1 MEWFPWYPALYRSDT
16 MHLTLAEDGAYRRLI
31 DEYMV
36 TRSPLPDNDA
46 ALARIIGISVNDF
59 PAIAAQ
65 IRGFFSAKNGYL
77 RHKRCDIEL
86 DRQDGLSA
94 KRSQIA
100 ANAAAKRRALS
111 KASKQ
116 LPGKKLLQDRTGQDR
131 TEKKE
136 VEAAQARPLPADWQP
151 RGEDISVG
159 LNDCKYTLV
168 EIEKLADGF
177 RDHWRSNG
185 KRKKDWDAAFRNW
198 QKSSIATNDVAAW
211 RKLSGNGQGAGGFIA
226 ALAELSQLEEQD
238 IPGPDDYDIDG
249 RVETDAGYNGGGEG
263 KSNGTGGGVLGASA
277 GKGRGS

>member
-116 LPGKKLLQDRTGQDR
+116 LPGKNLLQDRTGQDR

-136 VEAAQARPLPADWQP
+136 IEAAQARPLPDDWQP

-211 RKLSGNGQGAGGFIA
+211 RKLSGKGQSAGGFIA
-226 ALAELSQLEEQD
+226 ALTELVHLDEQD
-238 IPGPDDYDIDG
+238 IPGPDAYDLDG
-249 RVETDAGYNGGGEG
+249 WVETEAGYNGGGEG
-263 KSNGTGGGVLGASA
+263 KSNGTGGGVLVARA